1 MMITESIN
9 PDSVNIDQK
18 NSLEIVQ
25 IINRNDQQVASA
37 VEKVLPEIARAV
49 DLIVE
54 AFQKGGRLFYIGA
67 GTSGR
72 LGIVDAAEC
81 PPTYGVDP
89 ELVQGLI
96 AGGNEAVFRAK
107 EFAEDDPVQGW
118 LDLQA
123 RGFTAKDVLVGLAT
137 SGRTPYTCGALKE
150 ARKIGAVTIAV
161 FCNPDGVIREHA
173 QISIVPV
180 VGPEV
185 VTGSTRMKAGT
196 AQKMVLNMLSTASM
210 IRSGR
215 VIGNLLAD
223 MKISCGKLQQ
233 RAVALL
239 MRLADV
245 SAEQAQQA
253 LEESGGVIRSALTR
267 LQNEEKS

>member
-1 MMITESIN
+1 MMITESVN
-9 PDSVNIDQK
+9 PESLDIDQK

-25 IINRNDQQVASA
+25 LMNQNDQQVAQA
-37 VEKVLPEIARAV
+37 VQKVLPEIARAI

-81 PPTYGVDP
+81 PPTFGVEP
-89 ELVQGLI
+89 EQVQGII
-96 AGGNEAVFRAK
+96 AGGYDAIVRAK
-107 EFAEDDPVQGW
+107 EFAEDDPIQGW
-118 LDLQA
+118 LDLQT
-123 RGFTAKDVLVGLAT
+123 RGFCAKDVLVGLAT

-150 ARKIGAVTIAV
+150 ARKIGATTIAV
-161 FCNPDGVIREHA
+161 FNNPDGVIQEYA
-173 QISIVPV
+173 DVAIVPV

-185 VTGSTRMKAGT
+185 VTGSTRLKAGT
-196 AQKMVLNMLSTASM
+196 AQKMVINMLSTASM

-215 VIGNLLAD
+215 VIGNLLVD
-223 MKISCGKLQQ
+223 MKISCEKLQQ

-245 SAEQAQQA
+245 SAEEAQQA
-253 LEESGGVIRSALTR
+253 LDASGGVIRGALHK
-267 LQNEEKS
+267 LHKGK